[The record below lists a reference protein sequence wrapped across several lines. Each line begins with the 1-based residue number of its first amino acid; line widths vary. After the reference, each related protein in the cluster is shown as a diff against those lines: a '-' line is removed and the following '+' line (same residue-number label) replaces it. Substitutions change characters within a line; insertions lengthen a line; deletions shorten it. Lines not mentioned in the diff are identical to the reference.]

1 MFLGILLACP
11 CLLIV
16 GRLFLKPWVKV
27 TAIPPHYLNTIILCL
42 LVVGSLALNEGIF
55 AVGILIVCSF
65 LGYLMK
71 LAGFNPVAT
80 VLGFVLA
87 QLVEDNL
94 RRAMLLS
101 KGSLMTFVVHPITLV
116 LLLLTAAS
124 VVFGLM
130 KGKKAKQQA

>member
-1 MFLGILLACP
+1 
-11 CLLIV
+11 
-16 GRLFLKPWVKV
+16 
-27 TAIPPHYLNTIILCL
+27 
-42 LVVGSLALNEGIF
+42 
-55 AVGILIVCSF
+55 
-65 LGYLMK
+65 MK

-94 RRAMLLS
+94 RSAMLLS